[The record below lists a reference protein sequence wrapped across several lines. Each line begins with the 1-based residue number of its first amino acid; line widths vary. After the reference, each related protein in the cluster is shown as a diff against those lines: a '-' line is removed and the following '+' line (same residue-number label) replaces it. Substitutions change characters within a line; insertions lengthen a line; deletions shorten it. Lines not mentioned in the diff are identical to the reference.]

1 MDRNETEKGYDPSST
16 SRSEEIGAP
25 DHYEAKKDLEQVGDT
40 TPDRSHPEARRVKAQ
55 PPDAFTGLK
64 KTPVKHLAAGVPAVV
79 SSLKYALHET
89 GPLRGV
95 RMLTTMNQ
103 KDGFDCSSCAW
114 PDPDEHRSV
123 AEFCENGAKAVL
135 DEGTKRRVTPEF
147 FRQHSVEELS
157 KRSDYWL
164 NSQGRITH
172 PMILRKGATHYESVS
187 WEEAFD
193 KVAQELNAL
202 GSPDEAVFY
211 TSGRTS
217 NEAAFLYQLFVR
229 QYGTNNLPDCSNM
242 CHESSGTALSE
253 TLGLGKGSVTLED
266 FYVSDLII
274 IIGQNPGTNHPRMM
288 SALERGKKNGAKI
301 MSINPLPE
309 AGLMAFKNPQDFM
322 NPLKAVPT
330 LFGPGTQLSDLFLPV
345 RIGGDVALLKGIMKE
360 LLEEEDLRP
369 GEVFDHAFI
378 GEKTQGFDAFLS
390 DLRAESWDKIVKES
404 GLARPQIR
412 AAADMVMAN
421 RRMIVCWA
429 MGLTQHHNAVGS
441 IQEIVNLLLLRGSIG
456 KPGAGTCPVR
466 GHSNV
471 QGDRTM
477 GIWERPKEDF
487 LNALGKEFDFKPP
500 REHGYDTVE
509 AIKAMHEGKAKVF
522 FAMGGNFLSATP
534 DTEYTAE
541 ALERCRLTVHVSTKP
556 NRAHLVHGDEALI
569 LPCLTRSEVDLQL
582 SGPQFVS
589 VENSMGVVHDS
600 QGILPPAS
608 EHLLSEPAIVAGIA
622 KATLGR
628 RSPVD
633 WDGLVG
639 DYARIRE
646 AISRVIP
653 GFENYNERVHGAGF
667 YLPNGPREGRF
678 TTDTGKAKF
687 TVHDIPERELEG
699 DQFVM
704 MTIRSHDQFNTVVY
718 GLDDRYRGVKG
729 ERRVIMMNP
738 DDMRDAGFKD
748 GDVLDLTSH
757 FEGEERVARRFI
769 ALPYAIPRGCTATY
783 FPEANVLVPIG
794 SVAEGSNTPVSKY
807 VVITLAPSANTEA
820 FDYDYKDGRQEE
832 RVPVAPSR
840 A

>member
-1 MDRNETEKGYDPSST
+1 
-16 SRSEEIGAP
+16 
-25 DHYEAKKDLEQVGDT
+25 
-40 TPDRSHPEARRVKAQ
+40 
-55 PPDAFTGLK
+55 
-64 KTPVKHLAAGVPAVV
+64 
-79 SSLKYALHET
+79 
-89 GPLRGV
+89 
-95 RMLTTMNQ
+95 
-103 KDGFDCSSCAW
+103 
-114 PDPDEHRSV
+114 
-123 AEFCENGAKAVL
+123 
-135 DEGTKRRVTPEF
+135 
-147 FRQHSVEELS
+147 
-157 KRSDYWL
+157 
-164 NSQGRITH
+164 
-172 PMILRKGATHYESVS
+172 
-187 WEEAFD
+187 
-193 KVAQELNAL
+193 
-202 GSPDEAVFY
+202 
-211 TSGRTS
+211 
-217 NEAAFLYQLFVR
+217 
-229 QYGTNNLPDCSNM
+229 M

-266 FYVSDLII
+266 FYISDLII

-330 LFGPGTQLSDLFLPV
+330 LFGPGTQLSDLYLPV

-360 LLEEEDLRP
+360 LLEEEEKRL

-378 GEKTQGFDAFLS
+378 EAKTQGLDAFLN

-404 GLARPQIR
+404 GLERVQIR
-412 AAADMVMAN
+412 AATDMVMAN
-421 RRMIVCWA
+421 KRMIVCWA

-477 GIWERPKEDF
+477 GIWERPKEEF

-569 LPCLTRSEVDLQL
+569 LPCLARSEVDLQL
-582 SGPQFVS
+582 AGPQFVS

-600 QGILPPAS
+600 QGILPLAS
-608 EHLLSEPAIVAGIA
+608 EHLKSEPAIVAGIA

-639 DYARIRE
+639 DYGRIRE

-667 YLPNGPREGRF
+667 YLPNGPREGPLHHRHRQ
-678 TTDTGKAKF
+678 GE
-687 TVHDIPERELEG
+687 VHR
-699 DQFVM
+699 
-704 MTIRSHDQFNTVVY
+704 
-718 GLDDRYRGVKG
+718 
-729 ERRVIMMNP
+729 
-738 DDMRDAGFKD
+738 
-748 GDVLDLTSH
+748 
-757 FEGEERVARRFI
+757 
-769 ALPYAIPRGCTATY
+769 PRHPRTRPG
-783 FPEANVLVPIG
+783 
-794 SVAEGSNTPVSKY
+794 
-807 VVITLAPSANTEA
+807 
-820 FDYDYKDGRQEE
+820 
-832 RVPVAPSR
+832 
-840 A
+840 